1 MINKYRPR
9 IIDSELS
16 VRLKSI
22 GAIVLEGAKWCGKST
37 TAEHHSNS
45 AVFMDDPRKR
55 SQYLIFAED
64 NPDMILNGETPR
76 LIDEWQLVPMLWDA
90 VRYTVDHRA
99 GMGQFILTGSA
110 KPADREKISHSGTG
124 RFAWLR
130 MRPMSLFESGDST
143 GDVSLSKLF
152 KNPGMPIG
160 CEAKYRISNLS
171 WWVACRFRDA

>member
-1 MINKYRPR
+1 MI
-9 IIDSELS
+9 
-16 VRLKSI
+16 LK
-22 GAIVLEGAKWCGKST
+22 L
-37 TAEHHSNS
+37 
-45 AVFMDDPRKR
+45 

-90 VRYTVDHRA
+90 IRYTVDHRA

-160 CEAKYRISNLS
+160 CEAKSDLQKNSISNLS
-171 WWVACRFRDA
+171 WWVACRFRDMPEDVALNPAKRLL